1 MSWRHIMITQN
12 ANLSVKNNK
21 LVIKQEETVTIPMQD
36 IASILIEARGVS
48 LNTFLLSQCAAY
60 KIAVFTCD
68 EKLLPNGILTSFQQH
83 SRQLTVLS
91 MQLLLS
97 KPFKKRIWQQ
107 IVQQKIQNQ
116 ALCLRYLEKKGSTDL
131 EIIAKTVESGDKSNR
146 EAYAAKIYFQ
156 RWMDKSFTRRSD
168 DPVNRLLNYGYAIMR
183 GATARALTIY
193 GFTPSLGVYHD
204 NQLNSFNLADDFME
218 VLRPLVDYHVAQ
230 QDPEIWEP
238 ETRAA
243 LVNLLNMD
251 IDIAGEK
258 RSVTT
263 AIEEVVKSFVTC
275 CRQQDP
281 VYLKLPVL
289 LPTRV
294 HAYE

>member
-1 MSWRHIMITQN
+1 M
-12 ANLSVKNNK
+12 
-21 LVIKQEETVTIPMQD
+21 
-36 IASILIEARGVS
+36 
-48 LNTFLLSQCAAY
+48 
-60 KIAVFTCD
+60 
-68 EKLLPNGILTSFQQH
+68 LPNGILTSFHQH

-91 MQLLLS
+91 MQLSLS

-107 IVQQKIQNQ
+107 IIQQKILNQ
-116 ALCLRYLEKKGSTDL
+116 ALCLQYLDKTGYEDL
-131 EIIAKTVESGDKSNR
+131 KFIAKAVESGDRSNR

-156 RWMDKSFTRRSD
+156 KWMDKNFTRRSD
-168 DPVNRLLNYGYAIMR
+168 DPVNRLLNYGYAILR
-183 GATARALTIY
+183 GAMARAFTLY
-193 GFTPSLGVYHD
+193 GFTPSLEVYHD

-218 VLRPLVDYHVAQ
+218 VFRPLVDYHVAQ
-230 QDPEIWEP
+230 QNAEEWKP

-251 IDIAGEK
+251 IEIGGEK

-263 AIEEVVKSFVTC
+263 AIEDMVKSYVTC